1 VNVASDES
9 AYGDFPDRNGSIK
22 ESFPLML
29 SFSYG
34 KITHRVNAG
43 SENEQVI
50 DALRSQIPVRD
61 LPGVSISNVRSQ
73 SEQPFDVTFDVRS
86 GSNRV
91 QVLGEIKPTFS
102 PRLLEEIAPWI
113 RRLKSLRTE
122 VAVAVIAPILSP
134 QAQEFCLQNSIDFID
149 LAGNISIN
157 VPGKFTLQRSG
168 IKSRTVMP
176 SRLDSQRNTNVFSGR
191 SSRILRVLLEK
202 PQSRSITGLA
212 RELAAESTRFRET
225 VPGAQLNFEISL
237 GAVSKAIASLEE
249 QLFVRR
255 CDGNIVVPEPTRLL
269 LQWAEKYKERYRWR
283 LRSSFQTNNP
293 FGRDL
298 EAISAGIQAITPSV
312 YGFSGAMA
320 ASTEAP
326 FVDIEVIDIFL
337 RLTENDSA
345 LRNLK
350 AQASLGPALRF
361 IYPYDDG
368 VFMYA
373 KRIGSALVVSDV
385 QAYLD
390 LYARGGRDLKQ
401 AEVLL
406 NSSIQRR
413 WSAA

>member
-1 VNVASDES
+1 
-9 AYGDFPDRNGSIK
+9 
-22 ESFPLML
+22 
-29 SFSYG
+29 
-34 KITHRVNAG
+34 VNAG

-73 SEQPFDVTFDVRS
+73 SEQPFDVSFDVRS
-86 GSNRV
+86 GTNRV

-113 RRLKSLRTE
+113 QRLKSLRTE
-122 VAVAVIAPILSP
+122 VAVAVIAPILSR
-134 QAQEFCLQNSIDFID
+134 QAQQFCLQNSIDFID

-168 IKSRTVMP
+168 IKSRAVTP

-202 PQSRSITGLA
+202 PQAWSITGLA
-212 RELAAESTRFRET
+212 RELAAESTRFREN

-237 GAVSKAIASLEE
+237 GAVSKAISSLEE
-249 QLFVRR
+249 QLLVRR
-255 CDGNIVVPEPTRLL
+255 RDGNIVVPEPTRLL

-298 EAISAGIQAITPSV
+298 ETISAGIQAITPSV
-312 YGFSGAMA
+312 YAFSGAMA
-320 ASTEAP
+320 ASIEAP

-337 RLTENDSA
+337 TLANDDLK
-345 LRNLK
+345 LRDLK
-350 AQASLGPALRF
+350 AQPSVGPTLRF
-361 IYPYDDG
+361 IYPYDEG

-373 KRIGSALVVSDV
+373 KQVGNALVVSDV

-401 AEVLL
+401 ADLL
-406 NSSIQRR
+406 LSSSIQQR
-413 WSAA
+413 WGAA

>member
-1 VNVASDES
+1 
-9 AYGDFPDRNGSIK
+9 
-22 ESFPLML
+22 M
-29 SFSYG
+29 
-34 KITHRVNAG
+34 HRVNAT
-43 SENEQVI
+43 SQTEQVI

-73 SEQPFDVTFDVRS
+73 SEQPFDVSFDVRS

-91 QVLGEIKPTFS
+91 QVLGEIKPAFS

-113 RRLKSLRTE
+113 RRLKSLRTD
-122 VAVAVIAPILSP
+122 VALAVIAPVLSP
-134 QAQEFCLQNSIDFID
+134 QAQELCLQNSIDFID

-157 VPGKFTLQRSG
+157 VPGKFTLHRSG
-168 IKSRTVMP
+168 MKSRAVMP

-202 PQSRSITGLA
+202 PQAWSITGLA
-212 RELAAESTRFRET
+212 RELAAESLRFRET
-225 VPGAQLNFEISL
+225 APPGAQLKFEISL

-249 QLFVRR
+249 QLLVRR
-255 CDGNIVVPEPTRLL
+255 RDGNIVVPEPTRLL
-269 LQWAEKYKERYRWR
+269 AQWAEKYKERYRWR
-283 LRSSFQTNNP
+283 LRSSFQTSNP

-298 EAISAGIQAITPSV
+298 DAISAGIQELAPGT
-312 YGFSGAMA
+312 YAFSGAMA

-337 RLTENDSA
+337 TLTDNDSA

-350 AQASLGPALRF
+350 AQTSLGPALRF
-361 IYPYDDG
+361 IYPYDEG
-368 VFMYA
+368 VIMYA
-373 KRIGSALVVSDV
+373 RRVGNALVVSDV

>member
-1 VNVASDES
+1 MNTTRETD
-9 AYGDFPDRNGSIK
+9 
-22 ESFPLML
+22 
-29 SFSYG
+29 
-34 KITHRVNAG
+34 
-43 SENEQVI
+43 QVI

-73 SEQPFDVTFDVRS
+73 SEQPFDVGFDIRS

-91 QVLGEIKPTFS
+91 QVLGEIKPAFT
-102 PRLLEEIAPWI
+102 PRLLEDIAPWV
-113 RRLKSLRTE
+113 RRLKSLRTD
-122 VAVAVIAPILSP
+122 VAVAVIAPVLSP

-168 IKSRTVMP
+168 MKSRTVMP
-176 SRLDSQRNTNVFSGR
+176 SRDSQRNTNVFSGR

-202 PQSRSITGLA
+202 PQAWSITGLA
-212 RELAAESTRFRET
+212 KELAAESLRFRDA
-225 VPGAQLNFEISL
+225 AQGSELKFEISL

-249 QLFVRR
+249 QLLVRR
-255 CDGNIVVPEPTRLL
+255 RDGTIVVPEPTRLL

-298 EAISAGIQAITPSV
+298 EAISAGIQAITPRI
-312 YGFSGAMA
+312 YAFGGAMA
-320 ASTEAP
+320 ASIEAP

-337 RLTENDSA
+337 ALTADDTV

-350 AQASLGPALRF
+350 AQASLGPTLRF
-361 IYPYDDG
+361 IYPYDEG

-373 KRIGSALVVSDV
+373 RRVGNALIVSDV

-390 LYARGGRDLKQ
+390 LYARGRRDLKQ
-401 AEVLL
+401 ADVLL